1 MLCALADAQHEGA
14 QPGVVA
20 AADTCAAG
28 HGDAVPLKVRRAL
41 DAPRIR
47 LIAAVLGKEHRA
59 ERHSAL
65 VEGLVAQ
72 IRSGVELVDLPR
84 KLHGGLLRALVQQAV
99 LAVLTEQ
106 RTAVGHQR
114 LFPAVIVDAELV
126 NDAVPVRVSRQL
138 LTQAVKLIPRPIVI
152 RDADVLFL
160 KQCLIDEHH
169 LRHAFQRQRILFPL
183 VGSGLQCRRV
193 KAAQIHFRVLL
204 HERIQLPQGSCIA
217 ENCKVLGKNHHHIR
231 LLPQQVLAAE
241 PFGVVF
247 DSDAAGV
254 LDFHVGVLC
263 LKLFNGGVNKGIVVL
278 ARNIP
283 IAVTREADV
292 QHHRTAGSRQ
302 NDDRRQQKG
311 QRGFPAPAHTS
322 ASGWLFWF
330 CTAQMASW
338 VRSRSSSLRR
348 MLLM

>member
-20 AADTCAAG
+20 AAAACAAG

-47 LIAAVLGKEHRA
+47 LIAAVLGKQHRA

-65 VEGLVAQ
+65 VEGLFAQ
-72 IRSGVELVDLPR
+72 IRSGVELVDLPC
-84 KLHGGLLRALVQQAV
+84 KLHGGLLCALVQQAV

-160 KQCLIDEHH
+160 EQCLIDEHH
-169 LRHAFQRQRILFPL
+169 LRHAFQRQRILFAL
-183 VGSGLQCRRV
+183 VGTGLQCRRV
-193 KAAQIHFRVLL
+193 KIARFHFPVSLDEAIQRTQCARTAEL
-204 HERIQLPQGSCIA
+204 HKIFRQDD
-217 ENCKVLGKNHHHIR
+217 HHIR

-247 DSDAAGV
+247 DPDAAGV

-278 ARNIP
+278 ARDIP

-311 QRGFPAPAHTS
+311 QRGFPVPAHTS